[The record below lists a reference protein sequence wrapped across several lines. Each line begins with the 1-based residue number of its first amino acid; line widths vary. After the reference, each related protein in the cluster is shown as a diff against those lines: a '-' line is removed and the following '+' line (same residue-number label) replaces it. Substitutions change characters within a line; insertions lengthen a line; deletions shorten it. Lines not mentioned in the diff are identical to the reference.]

1 MVGRGERED
10 INRAIEGT
18 MLTTKFYVDM
28 TDLELAVAGAEGKQ
42 RSLQLDYP
50 QSLAY
55 LVKCKPTTDAQ

>member
-42 RSLQLDYP
+42 RSLQLDY
-50 QSLAY
+50 A
-55 LVKCKPTTDAQ
+55 